1 VDFIIRKDQE
11 YRLAE
16 FKRRKKITIADFTTY
31 IVSIEDLIISKLN
44 WMRDSDSELQKNDVK
59 SLLLSAMIT
68 NTSMIGSQN
77 SISPQHLSNC
87 AMNDTSADVNS
98 TYRRL
103 LANLTGEGRL
113 RLASESFE
121 SAKIIVRASF
131 SDIHDELVL
140 RKEMFLR
147 FYGADMDDIFVRNF
161 FEFLIEREI
170 KNKN

>member
-1 VDFIIRKDQE
+1 
-11 YRLAE
+11 
-16 FKRRKKITIADFTTY
+16 
-31 IVSIEDLIISKLN
+31 
-44 WMRDSDSELQKNDVK
+44 
-59 SLLLSAMIT
+59 
-68 NTSMIGSQN
+68 
-77 SISPQHLSNC
+77 
-87 AMNDTSADVNS
+87 MNDTSADVNS

-103 LANLTGEGRL
+103 LGNLTGEGRL